1 MKTLDLTIN
10 YQSNAPEDSLWVRL
24 EQEGLED
31 DVATLEDTANFIDEA
46 YSIEACAEAPTS
58 EEPTE
63 ESISEAVKEVF
74 DYSICKSDYDGSI
87 NVRVRVVR
95 SDISFPYTVHIAGGE
110 ILSTEIISE
119 EIISEVFI
127 ESGTSVVL
135 DYPVIVGGNFYW
147 LSDLVSSGDYSINR
161 KGTTLYWSS
170 VSSGTIKTIYATTY
184 DVLNIKVYGV
194 DGEYGKATVRVVYQ
208 GNIDDLET
216 EIPESAENDRSLCN
230 GSVTI
235 IVKEDKVTC
244 YKAVT
249 ANQLCSCSKDIV
261 NTYSYE
267 KIVEC
272 PDWVSRCPGTATDCM
287 ALIGSETVNE
297 YVECAGD
304 NQVSGTSRIWD
315 VSSPEFYKK
324 TCCEDPGFALP
335 QCYEK
340 TTSYRGGQPISYG
353 QQFWRDVYGPL
364 TRFVPV
370 SPEGGECGKH
380 IIKQVVA
387 SNNCCEGVQP
397 LAWDAS
403 VSPEVMAPNS
413 AVIIGVTGGGK
424 YPYQWRVVGSGFQ
437 FENGSKKIITSG
449 NQVRLSAL
457 PLACGTAVVS
467 VTDGCTEIVAG
478 IMSTVGQWVDQ
489 GPDTACHY
497 SGGGF
502 TLLSIV
508 AGNHH
513 YVAARYG
520 VRQHEVYHL
529 GNYASDGEF
538 NLASCAS
545 CAADPMSA
553 DYWANYQPYA
563 GLDPCN
569 ADPPTWTPCRVVD
582 VLGNGSVMRYVCSP
596 IALRWW
602 EKWTC

>member
-46 YSIEACAEAPTS
+46 YSMEACAEEPTS

-135 DYPVIVGGNFYW
+135 NYPVISEGNFYW

-235 IVKEDKVTC
+235 IIKEDKVTC

-353 QQFWRDVYGPL
+353 QQFWRDLYGPL

-380 IIKQVVA
+380 ITQQVVQ
-387 SNNCCEGVQP
+387 SGNCCEGVPP
-397 LAWDAS
+397 LAWDGE
-403 VSPEVMAPNS
+403 VSPEIMAPNS
-413 AVIIGVTGGGK
+413 AVNIGVTGGRP
-424 YPYQWRVVGSGFQ
+424 PYTWSVAGSGFQ
-437 FENGSKKIITSG
+437 FQNGAKKITTTTA
-449 NQVRLSAL
+449 QVQLSAL
-457 PLACGTAVVS
+457 VAACGSADVNVS
-467 VTDGCTEIVAG
+467 DGCTVAVGSIRCSAGRWVEVGSFSPSAVALALGWIFTIYDRTCPG
-478 IMSTVGQWVDQ
+478 INPMITPAHRYEGKYYLDPGIGNYPLDGYLTYSCINAASMENIAGRGFIDPVVGKFWW
-489 GPDTACHY
+489 PFCHA
-497 SGGGF
+497 
-502 TLLSIV
+502 
-508 AGNHH
+508 AGWN
-513 YVAARYG
+513 AARGWY
-520 VRQHEVYHL
+520 R
-529 GNYASDGEF
+529 
-538 NLASCAS
+538 
-545 CAADPMSA
+545 
-553 DYWANYQPYA
+553 
-563 GLDPCN
+563 
-569 ADPPTWTPCRVVD
+569 TWI
-582 VLGNGSVMRYVCSP
+582 CSP
-596 IALRWW
+596 SPNVMIKEWQ
-602 EKWTC
+602 C